1 MDPRAGVTPSIRNF
15 AHAIDRQRQALERIP
30 LLDVTRPDLVE
41 AARALDEAEAAALAL
56 ALAPGADLAPL
67 AAVARAVSIPVLRAD
82 VLAEEFRIYE
92 SRSAGADA
100 VLLSASALPP
110 ELLARLVQA
119 ATSTHM
125 AACVACASA
134 PEIARAGA
142 ARAPVVVLDHSD
154 LHLPVPPRTLV
165 LVRSFSP
172 EARGR
177 ADAALDPGL
186 TDAAS
191 FRRALGEED
200 R

>member
-30 LLDVTRPDLVE
+30 LLDARRPDLVE

-56 ALAPGADLAPL
+56 APGAELGSF
-67 AAVARAVSIPVLRAD
+67 AAAALAVSVPVLRAD
-82 VLAEEFRIYE
+82 LLAEEFRIYE
-92 SRSAGADA
+92 SRTAGADA
-100 VLLSASALPP
+100 VLLRASTLPP

-125 AACVACASA
+125 AACVACVNAE
-134 PEIARAGA
+134 EIAKAAA
-142 ARAPVVVLDHSD
+142 ARAPVIALDPAL
-154 LHLPVPPRTLV
+154 LHLATPPRTLV
-165 LVRSFSP
+165 LALSFSP
-172 EARGR
+172 EVRGR

-191 FRRALGEED
+191 FRRALSEED
-200 R
+200 P

>member
-30 LLDVTRPDLVE
+30 LLDVTRPDLVG
-41 AARALDEAEAAALAL
+41 AAPATGEAEAAALAL
-56 ALAPGADLAPL
+56 RPGADLGPL
-67 AAVARAVSIPVLRAD
+67 AAVAPAVSIPVLRAD

-125 AACVACASA
+125 AACVAF
-134 PEIARAGA
+134 AGA
-142 ARAPVVVLDHSD
+142 AGGGPA
-154 LHLPVPPRTLV
+154 
-165 LVRSFSP
+165 
-172 EARGR
+172 G
-177 ADAALDPGL
+177 
-186 TDAAS
+186 
-191 FRRALGEED
+191 
-200 R
+200 